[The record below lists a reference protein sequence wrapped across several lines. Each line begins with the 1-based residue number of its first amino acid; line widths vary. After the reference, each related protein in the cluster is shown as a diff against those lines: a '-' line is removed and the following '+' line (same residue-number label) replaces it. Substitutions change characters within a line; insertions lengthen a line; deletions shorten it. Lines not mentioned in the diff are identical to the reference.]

1 MPRKFP
7 FRKDVVN
14 ISKNPYN
21 AQEKRGI
28 KFSKHKYNVNRM
40 CALCRFG
47 NYSDVCREAM
57 NMEPKEVIQKAKY
70 AKLCLK
76 CLKHNHSADVCRSD
90 VNCEI
95 C

>member
-1 MPRKFP
+1 
-7 FRKDVVN
+7 
-14 ISKNPYN
+14 
-21 AQEKRGI
+21 
-28 KFSKHKYNVNRM
+28 
-40 CALCRFG
+40 
-47 NYSDVCREAM
+47 M

-95 C
+95 CLSKEHEALSCIRRKPLNSELKEPGGEQPGESTSHLSI